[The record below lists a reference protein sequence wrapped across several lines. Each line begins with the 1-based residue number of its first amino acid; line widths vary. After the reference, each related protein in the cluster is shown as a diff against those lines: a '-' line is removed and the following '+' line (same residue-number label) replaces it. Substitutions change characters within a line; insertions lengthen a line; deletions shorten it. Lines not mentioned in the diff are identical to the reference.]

1 MKKSSFGNKLL
12 LQVLSSAVIVFS
24 ITMFFVTK
32 YSYETSQDAAERY
45 LKELASKHSK
55 TIEANL
61 NESIVIS
68 KLLASQFESSLTND
82 YPMDEDTLIS
92 YSKSIL
98 DNNNF
103 IVGIWFKVKEKEL
116 FFKKNMES
124 AGKGQYDKTGQF
136 NPYIA
141 RSNSQIVIN
150 PGSIYDENLEWVKGP
165 MQTGKTYITKP
176 YLYPVDGVKVL
187 MSTVAIPLYH
197 NGEFLGSV
205 GIDITLGSFEKMS
218 KSIKIYDHGYAFIL
232 DHNGIILAHP
242 NNELINKELLAVT
255 KNDSDYQTLIN
266 NTTKGT
272 ETLFF
277 KTSYKDGLESL
288 YFTKPVKI
296 KEINNYWS
304 LSVSVP
310 TSEYL
315 QHAIFLRNFSIIS
328 LIASLLIIGSIIY
341 ISVKKLNNNLSSI
354 STGLSGFF
362 DYLNKKTQT
371 TENININST
380 DEFGVMA
387 QTINENVSKIRN
399 SIDEDNQLI
408 ENVKSVVNKVGQGL
422 LDEKI
427 TKSTSTESLNELK
440 TLLNEMLEN
449 LQQQVGKDLN
459 LISAALNKYT
469 QRDFTA
475 TLDPSTSGSIGNE
488 IIQMNN
494 MITNMLQDNQKD
506 GFDLKESADTLT
518 SNVQT
523 LSNNATSQATS
534 LEQTAASIDEITSN
548 IEQTNKKAQE
558 MQLISNE
565 TKTYSNDGKELATD
579 TATSMDDI
587 NNTVININEAISV
600 IDQIAFQT
608 NILSLNAA
616 VEAATA
622 GEAGKGFAVV
632 AQEVRN
638 LASRSADAAKDIKEL
653 VQEAIEK
660 ADKGKQISI
669 NMINGF
675 NTLEDKIVQTSSLI
689 EDVTLASNEQ
699 NAGMR
704 QISDAVGLLD
714 KFTQENASIAD
725 QTNRIA
731 QDTKNIA
738 IVVAQNVAKNNFT
751 GKDTTQTIQKREN
764 IQKATAVKP
773 TQKVQQPTKKMQVTT
788 SNSSD
793 DTWESF

>member
-12 LQVLSSAVIVFS
+12 LQVLSAAVIVFS

-32 YSYETSQDAAERY
+32 YSYETAQSDATLY
-45 LKELASKHSK
+45 LKELATKHSK
-55 TIEANL
+55 AIEAEM
-61 NESIVIS
+61 NEAITIS
-68 KLLASQFESSLTND
+68 RLLASKFKTALENNS
-82 YPMDEDTLIS
+82 PMKEEDLIS
-92 YSKSIL
+92 FSEAIL
-98 DNNNF
+98 NNNDF
-103 IVGIWFKVKEKEL
+103 IVGVWFKNKEKEQ
-116 FFKKNMES
+116 FFKENMES
-124 AGKGQYDKTGQF
+124 AGTGNYDKIGQF
-136 NPYIA
+136 NPYITKVDGK
-141 RSNSQIVIN
+141 ITTN
-150 PGSIYDENLEWVKGP
+150 PASVYNEDLEWIKGP
-165 MQTGKTYITKP
+165 KESGTTYITKP
-176 YLYPVDGVKVL
+176 YMYPINGVKVL

-197 NGEFLGSV
+197 KNEFIGSV
-205 GIDITLGSFEKMS
+205 GIDITLDTFVKMS
-218 KSIKIYDHGYAFIL
+218 KSIKIYDHGYSFIL
-232 DHNGIILAHP
+232 DHYGKILAHP
-242 NNELINKELLAVT
+242 NQELINTNLLDIT
-255 KNDSDYQTLIN
+255 KNDPDYVKLLDQTKN
-266 NTTKGT
+266 GEDT
-272 ETLFF
+272 FMF

-288 YFTKPVKI
+288 YYSKAVEI
-296 KEINNYWS
+296 KEANAHWS
-304 LSVSVP
+304 FAVSVP
-310 TSEYL
+310 TAEYL
-315 QHAIFLRNFSIIS
+315 VHAVFIRNFSIIS
-328 LIASLLIIGSIIY
+328 LIISLIIIAGIVY
-341 ISVKKLNNNLSSI
+341 ASVKKLNNNLSSI
-354 STGLSGFF
+354 SEGLIGFF
-362 DYLNKKTQT
+362 DFLNRKTT
-371 TENININST
+371 TTNSINISSN
-380 DEFGVMA
+380 DEFGIMA
-387 QTINENVSKIRN
+387 QTINENVSKIRT
-399 SIDEDNQLI
+399 SIDEDNHLI
-408 ENVKSVVNKVGQGL
+408 DNVKNVVNKVGQGL

-449 LQQQVGKDLN
+449 LQQKVGKDLN
-459 LISAALNKYT
+459 LISNALNKYT

-488 IIQMNN
+488 IIQMNK

-506 GFDLKESADTLT
+506 GFALRESADTLT

>member
-387 QTINENVSKIRN
+387 QTINENVSKIRT
-399 SIDEDNQLI
+399 SIDEDNHLI
-408 ENVKSVVNKVGQGL
+408 DNVKNVVNKVGQGL

-449 LQQQVGKDLN
+449 LQQKVGKDLN
-459 LISAALNKYT
+459 LISNALNKYT

-660 ADKGKQISI
+660 ADKGKQISV

-675 NTLEDKIVQTSSLI
+675 NTLEEKIVQTSSLI

-725 QTNRIA
+725 QTNHIA
-731 QDTKNIA
+731 KNTKEIA
-738 IVVAQNVAKNNFT
+738 NDVAQNVAKNNFK
-751 GKDTTQTIQKREN
+751 GKDSKNNLNSTQQNATIN
-764 IQKATAVKP
+764 NT
-773 TQKVQQPTKKMQVTT
+773 
-788 SNSSD
+788 SD
-793 DTWESF
+793 DEWKDF